1 MKKYVWPF
9 SIIVILVVGIL
20 SSLINYKLITW
31 FIVVASMLTPAVLVV
46 KDFRREDF
54 FLRPT
59 FWFFG
64 SLLLWSITLPIDFM
78 LGTEDRI
85 SYEALYE
92 TCQLYAMA
100 NLSATTSFI
109 LVKKVFKFKGL
120 DYKGYFLERKSLT
133 SGILFT
139 VLGVLMLV
147 YKISSNGGL
156 ATIGIENRLI
166 GMQNV
171 QANSISFPWQAAL
184 SVGLINLAISIR
196 KKIYIYLILLT
207 SLSLFLIFGFGARGD
222 VLFVCLPAYFISL
235 YKLGFFRRKRNKI
248 LVVIVILMVLSPIF
262 TISRNIIIYNKGIGE
277 FEKWEW
283 AYNTGETGGA
293 FRVTSDI
300 INSNLI
306 INWPDNIYSMEMLS
320 FLPSKVYEN
329 IYEHKKFSSDK
340 FFVQNYYP
348 LRAKSGASF
357 GFSPVA
363 ESWLAG
369 GIIGIVCLFFLSG
382 IFLNVMKRYAV
393 ILYLLPTFMWFH
405 RVSFDNFINSVFF
418 ICVFYLITI
427 FINTITK
434 RIVN

>member
-9 SIIVILVVGIL
+9 SIILILVVGIL
-20 SSLINYKLITW
+20 SSLINYNLIIW
-31 FIVVASMLTPAVLVV
+31 FIVVASMLTPAVLVI

-85 SYEALYE
+85 SYEALYR
-92 TCQLYAMA
+92 TCQLYAVA
-100 NLSATTSFI
+100 NLSATTSFV
-109 LVKKVFKFKGL
+109 LVKKIFNFKGI
-120 DYKGYFLERKSLT
+120 DYKGYFLEHKNLK
-133 SGILFT
+133 SGIVFT
-139 VLGVLMLV
+139 FLGMLMLI

-156 ATIGIENRLI
+156 ATIGIENRLVS
-166 GMQNV
+166 MQNV
-171 QANSISFPWQAAL
+171 QADSISFPWQAAL

-196 KKIYIYLILLT
+196 KKTYVYLMLLT
-207 SLSLFLIFGFGARGD
+207 SLALFLIFGFGARGD
-222 VLFVCLPAYFISL
+222 VLFVCLPAYLISL
-235 YKLGFFRRKRNKI
+235 YKLGFFRRKKNKI
-248 LVVIVILMVLSPIF
+248 LAVVVILMVLSPIF
-262 TISRNIIIYNKGIGE
+262 TISRNVIIYNKSISE

-300 INSNLI
+300 VNSNLI
-306 INWPDNIYSMEMLS
+306 INWPDNIYSMEILS
-320 FLPSKVYEN
+320 FLPSKVYESL
-329 IYEHKKFSSDK
+329 YGHKKFSSDK

-348 LRAKSGASF
+348 LRAKNGASF

-369 GIIGIVCLFFLSG
+369 GIIGVLCLFFLSG
-382 IFLNVMKRYAV
+382 ILLNVMSKYSV
-393 ILYLLPTFMWFH
+393 ILYLLPTFMWFQ
-405 RVSFDNFINSVFF
+405 RVSFDNFINSFFF
-418 ICVFYLITI
+418 ICVFYLITV
-427 FINTITK
+427 FINIITK
-434 RIVN
+434 RVVK